1 MDLNRSQSTSTTLA
15 PYPSISVFS
24 LLLSNSTATVPLSAR
39 ALIDICRTVARDLN
53 YVARLREEVQLTLDT
68 CPSHHAE
75 WIDEARRTASQA
87 LYLVN
92 QHIESKIPHKD
103 GASLLRGNASDL
115 QAKVMSVVT
124 PSKKDTECLSS
135 LRTNLTAAHTS
146 LMTAAGLMQ
155 QLALRS
161 GDLLP
166 NMTQLQRFR
175 TLSSG
180 SEGPGTNLGAASML
194 ASDTSTLG

>member
-15 PYPSISVFS
+15 PYPSISNFS
-24 LLLSNSTATVPLSAR
+24 LLLSNSKATVPLSAR
-39 ALIDICRTVARDLN
+39 ALIGVCRTVARDLN

-75 WIDEARRTASQA
+75 WIDEARRAASQA

-92 QHIESKIPHKD
+92 QHIESKIPQKEVT
-103 GASLLRGNASDL
+103 GNASDL
-115 QAKVMSVVT
+115 QAKIMSVVT

-166 NMTQLQRFR
+166 NTTQLQRFR

-194 ASDTSTLG
+194 ASETSTLG